1 MDEADGQTRGRT
13 PEQSGI
19 DIIPFMLAVCIGIF
33 IQGGY
38 VTKFGRYYYP
48 LLIGTPISAV
58 GFGLLYTSTLVADS
72 SDANGRQL
80 TK

>member
-1 MDEADGQTRGRT
+1 
-13 PEQSGI
+13 
-19 DIIPFMLAVCIGIF
+19 MLAVCIGIF

-58 GFGLLYTSTLVADS
+58 GFGLLYTGELVPATL
-72 SDANGRQL
+72 
-80 TK
+80 